1 MARSVARRGSGYVTA
16 MNGIVATARIDIEA
30 PASRVWTALTEPD
43 QIAAYMFGSRVETDW
58 EVGHPITWIGEWE
71 GKPYQDKGQVL
82 AYDEPERLSVTHFSP
97 LTGQD
102 DLPESYH
109 TLVYELGE
117 NDGVTTVSLSQDNN
131 GSEEEAEHSRANW
144 QMMLD
149 GLKKQVEGN

>member
-16 MNGIVATARIDIEA
+16 MNGIVATASIEIEA

-58 EVGHPITWIGEWE
+58 EVGHPITWNGEWE

-102 DLPESYH
+102 DVPENYH